1 MNDRELMYLPAYEQR
16 KMIIKKMISSV
27 EITEAALRR
36 VKLLDSDLHSFI
48 TIDEEGALR
57 RAAEADKEIANKKK
71 LGIFHGVPVSIKDLE
86 VTRGLKTTLG
96 SGIFSD
102 WVPDYDS
109 IVVERVRESGAVII
123 GKTNTPEFGNREETF
138 TNFFPTCNN
147 PWDEDKIPG
156 GSSGGAAVSVAS
168 GMCSIATGTDGGGS
182 VRLPAAF
189 CGIFGHKPTQGRVP
203 RFGGQGKPSFNTTST
218 SGPMTNDVLDGALM
232 LQVMSGF
239 DKRDPGSLR
248 SEPDDF
254 LRGLEDGVDGLKI
267 GVSPTLGFA
276 TINDDVMDSIEE
288 SVKTFKK
295 LGAKVST
302 VSLKLDPLPSE
313 YWWEI
318 WTAGQVAMYG
328 HLVEEHTEELMP
340 YTLEMIKHGYT
351 VTGAAYAV
359 ALRKAEEL
367 RLKMADYFSEYD
379 LLLTPVA
386 AVTAWEHLSPPVQIG
401 TTINKD
407 KYAGISYGAIPFTM
421 AFNISWNPAAS
432 IPCGFGKDKMP
443 IGLQIVADLNMDAL
457 VMRASR
463 AFEQAKPW
471 KHLRPPLS

>member
-16 KMIIKKMISSV
+16 KMLIEKTISSV

-36 VKLLDSDLHSFI
+36 VKLLDSDLNSFI
-48 TIDEEGALR
+48 TLDEEGALR
-57 RAAEADKEIANKKK
+57 RAAEADKDIAEKKK
-71 LGIFHGVPVSIKDLE
+71 LGVFHGVPVSIKDLE
-86 VTRGLKTTLG
+86 LTNGLKTTLG
-96 SGIFSD
+96 SRIFSD

-123 GKTNTPEFGNREETF
+123 GKTNTPEFGNKEETF
-138 TNFFPTCNN
+138 TKFFPACNN
-147 PWDEDKIPG
+147 PWDKNKIPG
-156 GSSGGAAVSVAS
+156 GSSGGAAVSVSA

-218 SGPMTNDVLDGALM
+218 SGPMANDVRDGALM

-254 LRGLEDGVDGLKI
+254 IASLEDGIDGLKV
-267 GVSPTLGFA
+267 GVSQTLGFA
-276 TINDDVMDSIEE
+276 VIDDDVMDSIEQSAKIFE
-288 SVKTFKK
+288 K
-295 LGAKVST
+295 LGAKVT
-302 VSLKLDPLPSE
+302 NVPLKLDPPPSE
-313 YWWEI
+313 YWWTI
-318 WTAGQVAMYG
+318 WTAGQVAMYA
-328 HLVEEHTEELMP
+328 HLAEEYPGELMP
-340 YTLEMIKHGYT
+340 YTLEMIEHGYT
-351 VTGAAYAV
+351 VTGADYAR
-359 ALRKAEEL
+359 ALRQAEEL
-367 RLKMADYFSEYD
+367 RLKMADYFNDYD
-379 LLLTPVA
+379 LLLTPVTS
-386 AVTAWEHLSPPVQIG
+386 VTAWEHLSPPTQIG
-401 TTINKD
+401 HAIYKD

-432 IPCGFGKDKMP
+432 IPCGFGADKMP
-443 IGLQIVADLNMDAL
+443 IGLQIVADLNKDAL

-471 KHLRPPLS
+471 THLRPPVS